1 MSWPQTVSLIATI
14 LVATGLI
21 ITVVKMG
28 LSGVNK
34 RVDDVMLQLS
44 EIRKTL
50 MGLAVPMGSNEE
62 KNE

>member
-1 MSWPQTVSLIATI
+1 MNWSQTVSLIATI

-50 MGLAVPMGSNEE
+50 RGLAVPMGSNEE
-62 KNE
+62 KDE

>member
-1 MSWPQTVSLIATI
+1 MNWPQTVSLIATI

-50 MGLAVPMGSNEE
+50 
-62 KNE
+62 